1 MANLRLKHVYKVY
14 PNGVKAVNDFTMDI
28 DDKEFIVFVGP
39 SGCGKSTT
47 LRMIAGLEDITA
59 GEISI
64 DDLVV
69 NDVEP
74 KDRDIAMVFQNYAL
88 YPHMTVYENMAFG
101 LKLRNL
107 SNEEIHK
114 RVLEA
119 AEILGITDYLDRKP
133 RAMSGGQRQ
142 RVALG
147 RAIVRN
153 PKVFLLD
160 EPLSNLDAKL
170 RTQMRSEISKLHQ
183 KLGTTFIYVTHDQ
196 TEAMTLGT
204 RIVVMKD
211 GYIQQIDTPRN
222 LYNYPGNKFVAGFI
236 GTPQMNFFEVTL
248 KRKGDMVEI
257 DLFGTKDIL
266 KVPYGNFLKVKPEY
280 LNGKKE
286 VVLGI
291 RAEKVSCD
299 PEDIENN
306 SDAVVSCTV
315 SHTEELGD
323 ETLVFGDLAGKTDI
337 VGETKTGI
345 VFKVD
350 SERGAEIK
358 MGNVVKLA
366 FAFQH
371 LHFFDKE
378 TEKSISP
385 RVPEVNAFDGVIENN
400 VLKFDA
406 LEFTLPKALET
417 KDGEVAVE
425 IPTDAFTFTGNQKV
439 TCVKQETIAGTKLL
453 HLQSGGRTF
462 FAKTDRAVE
471 PGELALGLDMKRIS
485 LFTNARPLHKP
496 MQLKN
501 ILYGSVNRRV
511 VKKVVPMSG
520 DVGKNGSAHL
530 DINGQGP
537 MLGFDP
543 GHAGSISTHVESP
556 KISPQ
561 KRIRKVIEFTL
572 KIADGEYEIP
582 DEMLKRLVT
591 GGGMNVFKKK
601 LRFEFSPYA
610 VRAGKTDGQITGTVE
625 KALDYGTEQFAV
637 VKVGD
642 QSVTAK
648 TDTALTGE
656 VRLNIDLNSL
666 IIIDDK
672 VDMIIA

>member
-1 MANLRLKHVYKVY
+1 MANLRLMHVYKVY
-14 PNGVKAVNDFTMDI
+14 PNGTKAVSDFTMDI

-64 DDLVV
+64 GDLVV

-101 LKLRNL
+101 LKLREL
-107 SNEEIHK
+107 PNEEIHR

-211 GYIQQIDTPRN
+211 GFIQQIDTPRN

-236 GTPQMNFFEVTL
+236 GTPQMNFFETTL
-248 KRKGDMVEI
+248 KRKDDIVEI
-257 DLFGTKDIL
+257 DIFGTNDIL
-266 KVPYGNFLKVKPEY
+266 KVPYKNFLKVKPEY
-280 LNGKKE
+280 LNGNKE

-291 RAEKVSCD
+291 RAEKVTCD
-299 PEDIENN
+299 PEYIEEHP
-306 SDAVVSCTV
+306 DAVVHCTV

-323 ETLVFGDLAGKTDI
+323 ETLVFGDLAGQTDK
-337 VGETKTGI
+337 VAETKTSV

-350 SERGAEIK
+350 SEQGVEIK
-358 MGNVVKLA
+358 AGDNVKLA

-378 TEKSISP
+378 NEKSICP
-385 RVPEVNAFDGVIENN
+385 RVPEINAFDGVIEDN
-400 VLKFDA
+400 VLKFDG

-417 KDGEVAVE
+417 KDGDVSVE
-425 IPTDAFTFTGNQKV
+425 IPTESILFGGSQKV
-439 TCVKQETIAGTKLL
+439 SCIKREVVSGTNLL
-453 HLQSGGRTF
+453 HLQTGGRVF
-462 FAKTDRAVE
+462 FARTDREIE
-471 PGELALGLDMKRIS
+471 PGDLNIGLDMKRIAMS
-485 LFTNARPLHKP
+485 RDGRILHQPLG
-496 MQLKN
+496 LKN
-501 ILYGSVNRRV
+501 ILYGTVNRKVGKKPVKEGERTKM
-511 VKKVVPMSG
+511 KKVV
-520 DVGKNGSAHL
+520 
-530 DINGQGP
+530 
-537 MLGFDP
+537 
-543 GHAGSISTHVESP
+543 
-556 KISPQ
+556 
-561 KRIRKVIEFTL
+561 EFTL
-572 KIADGEYEIP
+572 TIANGEYEVP
-582 DEMLKRLVT
+582 DEMLTRLVT

-610 VRAGKTDGQITGTVE
+610 VRAGEGPISGSVE
-625 KALDYGTEQFAV
+625 EILDYGSEQFAV
-637 VKVGD
+637 VKIGD
-642 QSVTAK
+642 AQITAK
-648 TDTALTGE
+648 TDADISGDIH
-656 VRLNIDLNSL
+656 LNVDLNSL
-666 IIIDDK
+666 VIIDDK

>member
-14 PNGVKAVNDFTMDI
+14 PNGVKAVSDFTMDI
-28 DDKEFIVFVGP
+28 EDKEFIVFVGP

-59 GEISI
+59 GEVSI
-64 DDLVV
+64 GGFVV

-88 YPHMTVYENMAFG
+88 YPHMSVYENMAFG

-107 SNEEIHK
+107 ENEEIHR

-183 KLGTTFIYVTHDQ
+183 KLGTTFVYVTHDQ

-222 LYNYPGNKFVAGFI
+222 LYNYPNNKFVAGFI
-236 GTPQMNFFEVTL
+236 GTPQMNFFEATL
-248 KRKGDMVEI
+248 KRKGDTVEI
-257 DLFGTKDIL
+257 SLFGTGDVL

-291 RAEKVSCD
+291 RAEKVICD
-299 PEDIENN
+299 PDMIEKDP
-306 SDAVVSCTV
+306 DAAVTCTV

-323 ETLVFGDLAGKTDI
+323 ETLVFGDLAGRTDK
-337 VGETKTGI
+337 VADTGTGI

-350 SERGAEIK
+350 SERGAQIK
-358 MGNVVKLA
+358 AGDAVRVA

-378 TEKSISP
+378 TEKSINP
-385 RVPEVNAFDGVIENN
+385 RVPEINAFDGVVENG
-400 VLKFDA
+400 VLKFEG
-406 LEFTLPKALET
+406 LEFALPKALET
-417 KDGEVAVE
+417 NDGEVSAE
-425 IPTDAFTFTGNQKV
+425 IPADAFTFAGGQKV
-439 TCVKQETIAGTKLL
+439 ACVGWETVSGINLL
-453 HLQSGGRTF
+453 HLQSGSRTF
-462 FAKTDRAVE
+462 FAKTDREFE
-471 PGELALGLDMKRIS
+471 PGELKIDLDMKRVTLLIG
-485 LFTNARPLHKP
+485 ARPLHKP
-496 MQLKN
+496 LELKN
-501 ILYGSVNRRV
+501 TLYGSVNRKII
-511 VKKVVPMSG
+511 KKTVEEN
-520 DVGKNGSAHL
+520 GKT
-530 DINGQGP
+530 I
-537 MLGFDP
+537 
-543 GHAGSISTHVESP
+543 
-556 KISPQ
+556 
-561 KRIRKVIEFTL
+561 KRKTVEFTL
-572 KIADGEYEIP
+572 AVANGEYDVS

-591 GGGMNVFKKK
+591 GGGMDVFKKK

-610 VRAGKTDGQITGTVE
+610 VRAGETEGKIFGVAEKT
-625 KALDYGTEQFAV
+625 LDYGNEQFAV

-642 QSVTAK
+642 AAVTAK
-648 TDTALTGE
+648 TDAALSGD
-656 VRLNIDLNSL
+656 VRLDIDLDSL
-666 IIIDDK
+666 VIIDDK

>member
-1 MANLRLKHVYKVY
+1 MANLSLMHVYKVY
-14 PNGVKAVNDFTMDI
+14 PNGVKAVSDFTMDI

-59 GEISI
+59 GEIQI
-64 DDLVV
+64 GDLIV

-88 YPHMTVYENMAFG
+88 YPHMSVYENMAFG

-107 SNEEIHK
+107 ENEEIHK

-119 AEILGITDYLDRKP
+119 AEVLGITEYLDRKP

-211 GYIQQIDTPRN
+211 GFIQQIDTPRN

-236 GTPQMNFFEVTL
+236 GTPQMNFFEATL
-248 KRKGDMVEI
+248 KRKGNMVEI
-257 DLFGTKDIL
+257 DLFGTEDIL
-266 KVPYGNFLKVKPEY
+266 KVPYANFLKVKPEY
-280 LNGKKE
+280 LDGKKE

-291 RAEKVSCD
+291 RAEKVICD
-299 PEDIENN
+299 
-306 SDAVVSCTV
+306 SDYVDKHPDAAVRCTV

-323 ETLVFGDLAGKTDI
+323 ETLVFGDLAGQTDK
-337 VGETKTGI
+337 VAETKTSV

-350 SERGAEIK
+350 SEQGVQMKAGDI
-358 MGNVVKLA
+358 VKLA
-366 FAFQH
+366 FAFQY

-385 RVPEVNAFDGVIENN
+385 RLPEVNAFDGTVENN
-400 VLKFDA
+400 VLKFDG
-406 LEFTLPKALET
+406 LEFPLPKALET
-417 KDGEVAVE
+417 KDGDVSVEV
-425 IPTDAFTFTGNQKV
+425 PTDSITFVGTQKV
-439 TCVKQETIAGTKLL
+439 TCVKREMISGTDLL
-453 HLQSGGRTF
+453 HLQSAERVF
-462 FAKTDRAVE
+462 FAKADRDIE
-471 PGELALGLDMKRIS
+471 PGELEIGLDMKRIAIS
-485 LFTNARPLHKP
+485 RDGRPLHKP
-496 MQLKN
+496 LELKN
-501 ILYGSVNRRV
+501 VLYGAVNRKV
-511 VKKVVPMSG
+511 LKKPVEEHGKIIKKKVV
-520 DVGKNGSAHL
+520 
-530 DINGQGP
+530 
-537 MLGFDP
+537 
-543 GHAGSISTHVESP
+543 
-556 KISPQ
+556 
-561 KRIRKVIEFTL
+561 EFTL
-572 KIADGEYEIP
+572 TIANGEYEIT

-610 VRAGKTDGQITGTVE
+610 VKAGEGSISGSVE
-625 KALDYGTEQFAV
+625 KTLDYGSEQFAV
-637 VKVGD
+637 VKIGD
-642 QSVTAK
+642 AQITAK
-648 TDTALTGE
+648 TNTEISGDIHLD
-656 VRLNIDLNSL
+656 IDLKSL
-666 IIIDDK
+666 VIIDDK